1 MTSKPRVRKD
11 RVQASQ
17 PLFIPRNPT
26 VERPSGTSTPT
37 IPRTATGLSFRID
50 LSKGK
55 KKSSDNTP
63 ADTEV
68 SSTTNISPLNPAI
81 VPNRLLPSTQ
91 STAAAMSTSTLTG
104 GFKMPVMDDIQ
115 KKMFNND
122 KLPKKGKTAPIFN
135 IHNPSD
141 IGEWLDTVTNV
152 FDTCGVTDDKVK
164 VAKCMEWSTRESRD
178 VFCKWESVIQYDF
191 VKFCKKLADTFP
203 ESLGDKKGSRR
214 VLNGI
219 VDSYSG
225 IRPGEREKVRVYT
238 EIFLAECKK
247 LMEAPAIISNSD
259 AVALYVSAFTP
270 EMLTY
275 VQGRLQTLVT
285 TLTLNARRIEDPYLL
300 AEVSEAA
307 IGADAGAS
315 FQALYRTVGGGG
327 QGSNVAVSNPHTFHR
342 SPLAIPFLKDVP
354 TSSKSAFED
363 PRVKHEDER
372 EQKIALALDKQDA
385 WFKEMTTVNRDI
397 AEGMGSLKQLVQIV
411 KESASGPNNKV
422 GMSTGQIA
430 RFQGPTPVLGSQ
442 GKPMTPREI
451 MCYMCNEKGHYM
463 GACPQFI
470 ELVSK
475 GWIVPDGDDGKKVL
489 LKDGSRLPMQD
500 NSETKYQKIVKY
512 AKDKGWNSASSFFS
526 VIEEEDYSDQLGAS
540 TSNAWMVIAQ
550 EVGALRARQSYDS
563 DTMSV
568 FSQNQTVSS
577 KND

>member
-1 MTSKPRVRKD
+1 MPTMT
-11 RVQASQ
+11 
-17 PLFIPRNPT
+17 
-26 VERPSGTSTPT
+26 
-37 IPRTATGLSFRID
+37 
-50 LSKGK
+50 
-55 KKSSDNTP
+55 
-63 ADTEV
+63 
-68 SSTTNISPLNPAI
+68 
-81 VPNRLLPSTQ
+81 
-91 STAAAMSTSTLTG
+91 
-104 GFKMPVMDDIQ
+104 DDE

-152 FDTCGVTDDKVK
+152 FDTCGITQDKVK
-164 VAKCMEWSTRESRD
+164 IAKCMEWSTRESRD
-178 VFCKWESVIQYDF
+178 VFCKWDSIINFDF
-191 VKFCKKLADTFP
+191 TQFCEKLAETFP

-219 VDSYSG
+219 VDSYAG

-270 EMLTY
+270 ELLNY
-275 VQGRLQTLVT
+275 VQSRLLALVSAA
-285 TLTLNARRIEDPYLL
+285 TLNSRRVEDPYLL
-300 AEVSEAA
+300 TEVSQAA
-307 IGADAGAS
+307 VGADSGAT

-354 TSSKSAFED
+354 VSSKSAFD
-363 PRVKHEDER
+363 DSRVKNEDER

-385 WFKEMTTVNRDI
+385 WFKEMTTLNRDI
-397 AEGMGSLKQLVQIV
+397 AEGMGSIKQLVQIV
-411 KESASGPNNKV
+411 KESATGPNNKV
-422 GMSTGQIA
+422 GMSTGQVA
-430 RFQGPTPVLGSQ
+430 RFQGPTPMLTSQ
-442 GKPMTPREI
+442 GKPLTSREV
-451 MCYMCNEKGHYM
+451 MCYMCNEKGHFM

-470 ELVSK
+470 ELVTK

-500 NSETKYQKIVKY
+500 HSETKYQKIVKY
-512 AKDKGWNSASSFFS
+512 AKDKGWASSSSFFS
-526 VIEEEDYSDQLGAS
+526 VIDEEDYSDQLGAS

-550 EVGALRARQSYDS
+550 EVGALRASQGYNQ

-568 FSQNQTVSS
+568 FAQNQAGSS